1 MITQVITPVQER
13 AIAADT
19 SEPEVQRANTLY
31 TKITSVLPGFEWPI
45 GMEGEVGTMDVPIQ
59 LYLPDPGTVTDA
71 EATVVVFTPGFL
83 VQPEAYASYCIALAS
98 IGVPVVIY
106 DKPGE
111 SPMQPMDDVSSA
123 QLLLAVMDWCEAQP
137 SLGAW
142 KRGDGMGRPSAG
154 TATAGS
160 SKGLKGLQFTLSGHS
175 RGGKISVLAAAADK
189 RGGPRSDRVS
199 SLVLLDPV
207 DGSYDSVVGPR

>member
-111 SPMQPMDDVSSA
+111 IPMQPMDDVSSA

-137 SLGAW
+137 TLGAW
-142 KRGDGMGRPSAG
+142 KRGGGMGRPSAG
-154 TATAGS
+154 TATAGTI
-160 SKGLKGLQFTLSGHS
+160 KGLKAVKGLHFTLSGHS
-175 RGGKISVLAAAADK
+175 RGGKISVLAAAADR
-189 RGGPRSDRVS
+189 RGGRVS